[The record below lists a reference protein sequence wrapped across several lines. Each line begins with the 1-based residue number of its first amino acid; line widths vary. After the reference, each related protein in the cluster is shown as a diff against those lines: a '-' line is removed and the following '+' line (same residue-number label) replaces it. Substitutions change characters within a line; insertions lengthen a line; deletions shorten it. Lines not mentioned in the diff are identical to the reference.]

1 MDEPYRQFV
10 VFLKDAG
17 TSRVTRHRVK
27 ARNCDMAARS
37 FSDRGLLTLKAE
49 QLWLHRTKKGAIV
62 AAGLTLVVLAV
73 YGSIEAVQTLSLYF
87 G

>member
-1 MDEPYRQFV
+1 
-10 VFLKDAG
+10 
-17 TSRVTRHRVK
+17 
-27 ARNCDMAARS
+27 MAARS

-49 QLWLHRTKKGAIV
+49 ELWLHLAKKGAIV
-62 AAGLTLVVLAV
+62 AAALVVVALSI